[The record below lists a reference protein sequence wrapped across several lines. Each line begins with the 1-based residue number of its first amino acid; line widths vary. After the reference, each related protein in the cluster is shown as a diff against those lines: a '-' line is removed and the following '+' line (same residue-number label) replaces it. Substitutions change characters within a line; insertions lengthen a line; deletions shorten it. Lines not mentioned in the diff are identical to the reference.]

1 MPPFVKAMK
10 MTYNSEIAVVELI
23 KLRPCENPGFL
34 PGNWENYQAGQDHRG
49 DSVSLPVDY
58 AVVGLLFEKITVGKP
73 VRLFRLLRNGV
84 FVLGEFQSSNVTAVT
99 KGGITTLNSIYRVK
113 YHARFSCLPNS
124 QRN

>member
-1 MPPFVKAMK
+1 MK
-10 MTYNSEIAVVELI
+10 MTYNSEITVVELV
-23 KLRPCENPGFL
+23 KLLPCKNPGLL
-34 PGNWENYQAGQDHRG
+34 PDDWEHCQASQDHHG

-99 KGGITTLNSIYRVK
+99 KDGITTLNSIYRVK
-113 YHARFSCLPNS
+113 YHARFSCRPNH